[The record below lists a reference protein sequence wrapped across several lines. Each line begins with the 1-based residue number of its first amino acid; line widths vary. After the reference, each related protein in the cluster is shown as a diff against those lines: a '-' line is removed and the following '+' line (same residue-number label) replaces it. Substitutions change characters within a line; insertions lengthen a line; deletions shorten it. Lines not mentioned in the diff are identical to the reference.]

1 MDIGCDCSFD
11 FDNTNSIDMDK
22 NMLPIGTL
30 LNGGRYK
37 VVKHLSSGGFGKTY
51 VVEKVFHRGEL
62 YAMKEFFIKGV
73 NARRGNTVIVSNDEN
88 EDTFESQKSKFL
100 TEAERLRDIE
110 NEHIVR
116 VHDFFSDNETCYYIM
131 DLIDG
136 ESLDAVKK
144 PLKEEKVWDILNQ
157 VLDALSTIHQK
168 KTIDNK
174 KERIWLHL
182 DIKPANL
189 MIDKGGKVTLIDF
202 GASKQLSANNN
213 DLSLSM
219 SQMSFTRGY
228 APIEQTSQNF
238 DSIGPWTDFYALG
251 ATLYKLLTEKD
262 SVIPEY
268 SELAEILY
276 SNDDIIKA
284 FKFPKNISEK
294 MRNLITW
301 LMNPNRKKRPQSVE
315 EISGYLNDSN
325 EEWVEKEPEEEGEMT
340 VIENLKSKKKKVP
353 LIERFFNIL
362 KNKGSY
368 IRNIRKKKI
377 VRFIIILLIIVT
389 SALCFIYYYIPYYNR
404 LQFEY
409 GERKKVLHDIEKV
422 DSIVNYYHRFLLPV
436 YENKTRVLYSKLGVV
451 SREMISD
458 SLVVVCF
465 ADKSFYNNYNP
476 IEWSWHYWH
485 DDLPNQ
491 PIIAGWHGYCKGKK
505 RFYTT
510 KDTLDFIKNNSNMKG
525 ERPDIDMHRIYKE
538 FRNAESA
545 KDSVACLFNKEYV
558 KPFDKIDEYCGGRY
572 VGPFTNGKLGGKK
585 SMFFLENGD
594 VFVGEFK
601 DNHFYRGEY
610 LYRYGVDNGDDNSYY
625 FVGTFIDNMP
635 YRGRWYNRFGKRLH

>member
-1 MDIGCDCSFD
+1 
-11 FDNTNSIDMDK
+11 MDK
-22 NMLPIGTL
+22 YMLPIGTL

-51 VVEKVFHRGEL
+51 VVEKVFHKGEL

-88 EDTFESQKSKFL
+88 EDTFQSQKSKFL
-100 TEAERLRDIE
+100 TEAERLRDID
-110 NEHIVR
+110 NEHIVK
-116 VHDFFSDNETCYYIM
+116 VHDFFSDNETCYYVM

-136 ESLDAVKK
+136 ESLDAAKK

-168 KTIDNK
+168 KTIENK

-202 GASKQLSANNN
+202 GASKQLSVSNNN
-213 DLSLSM
+213 SSLSM
-219 SQMSFTRGY
+219 SQMPFTRGY
-228 APIEQTSQNF
+228 APIEQTSQRV

-268 SELAEILY
+268 SELAEIIY
-276 SNDDIIKA
+276 SNDEITKA

-294 MRNLITW
+294 MRKLIVW

-315 EISGYLNDSN
+315 EIRGYLKDDIGDDT
-325 EEWVEKEPEEEGEMT
+325 EKDLEASEVT
-340 VIENLKSKKKKVP
+340 VIEIFKNKKKKAP

-362 KNKGSY
+362 NNKGY
-368 IRNIRKKKI
+368 IRNMSKKKI
-377 VRFIIILLIIVT
+377 VRYIIILLVIVT
-389 SALCFIYYYIPYYNR
+389 SALCFIYFYIPYYNR

-422 DSIVNYYHRFLLPV
+422 DSIVNNYHRFFLSF
-436 YENKTRVLYSKLGVV
+436 YEDEHGGFLYSKLGVV
-451 SREMISD
+451 FRENITD
-458 SLVVVCF
+458 SLVVLRF
-465 ADKSFYNNYNP
+465 AEKSFYDNYNP
-476 IEWSWHYWH
+476 LEWSWHYWH
-485 DDLPNQ
+485 DLP
-491 PIIAGWHGYCKGKK
+491 IAGWYGYCKGEK
-505 RFYTT
+505 RFFTT
-510 KDTLDFIKNNSNMKG
+510 KDTLDFINNLYRKE
-525 ERPDIDMHRIYKE
+525 ERPDIDMHGINIE

-545 KDSVACLFNKEYV
+545 KNSVACLFNKEYV

-625 FVGTFIDNMP
+625 FVGTFMNNMP

>member
-1 MDIGCDCSFD
+1 
-11 FDNTNSIDMDK
+11 MDK
-22 NMLPIGTL
+22 YMLPIGTL
-30 LNGGRYK
+30 LNGGRFK
-37 VVKHLSSGGFGKTY
+37 VIKHLSSGGFGKTY
-51 VVEKVFHRGEL
+51 VVEKVFHKGEL
-62 YAMKEFFIKGV
+62 YAMKEFFIKGI
-73 NARRGNTVIVSNDEN
+73 NARRGNTVIVSNEEN

-100 TEAERLRDIE
+100 TEAERLRDID

-168 KTIDNK
+168 KTIENK

-189 MIDKGGKVTLIDF
+189 MIDKSGKVTLIDF

-228 APIEQTSQNF
+228 APIEQTSQRF

-268 SELAEILY
+268 SELAEIIY
-276 SNDDIIKA
+276 SNDEITKA

-294 MRNLITW
+294 MRKLIVW

-315 EISGYLNDSN
+315 EIRGYLKDDIGDDT
-325 EEWVEKEPEEEGEMT
+325 EKDLEASEVT
-340 VIENLKSKKKKVP
+340 VIEIFKNKKKKAP

-362 KNKGSY
+362 NNKGY
-368 IRNIRKKKI
+368 IRNMSKKKI
-377 VRFIIILLIIVT
+377 VRYIIILLVIVT
-389 SALCFIYYYIPYYNR
+389 SALCFLFFYIPYYNR

-422 DSIVNYYHRFLLPV
+422 DSIVNNYHRFFLSF
-436 YENKTRVLYSKLGVV
+436 YEDEHGGFLYSKLGVV
-451 SREMISD
+451 FRENITD
-458 SLVVVCF
+458 SLVVLRF
-465 ADKSFYNNYNP
+465 AEKSFYDNYNP
-476 IEWSWHYWH
+476 LEWSWSY
-485 DDLPNQ
+485 LPNNNGS
-491 PIIAGWHGYCKGKK
+491 IENSYFYWYIFKRKK
-505 RFYTT
+505 HFHTA
-510 KDTLDFIKNNSNMKG
+510 KDTLDFIY
-525 ERPDIDMHRIYKE
+525 DIKDREGLDIKRSFRIENLKYGSRHNKLSID
-538 FRNAESA
+538 F
-545 KDSVACLFNKEYV
+545 KDLKKYV
-558 KPFDKIDEYCGGRY
+558 KSIERNEVYCGGSY
-572 VGPFTNGKLGGKK
+572 VGPFTNDKLGGKK
-585 SMFFLENGD
+585 SVFFLKNGD

-610 LYRYGVDNGDDNSYY
+610 LYRYGLDDSQYKDYNSYY
-625 FVGTFIDNMP
+625 FVGTFVNDRP

>member
-1 MDIGCDCSFD
+1 
-11 FDNTNSIDMDK
+11 
-22 NMLPIGTL
+22 MLPIGTL

-37 VVKHLSSGGFGKTY
+37 IVKQLSSGGFGKTY
-51 VVEKVFHRGEL
+51 VVEKVFQKGEL
-62 YAMKEFFIKGV
+62 YAMKEFFIKGI
-73 NARRGNTVIVSNDEN
+73 NARRGNAVIVSNDEN
-88 EDTFESQKSKFL
+88 EGTFNHQKEKFL
-100 TEAERLRDIE
+100 TEAERLRDVD

-116 VHDFFSDNETCYYIM
+116 VHDFFSDNGTCYYVM

-168 KTIDNK
+168 KTIENK

-189 MIDKGGKVTLIDF
+189 MIDKSGKVTLIDF

-219 SQMSFTRGY
+219 SQMPFTRGY
-228 APIEQTSQNF
+228 APIEQTSQRF

-262 SVIPEY
+262 SVIPES

-315 EISGYLNDSN
+315 EIRGYLKDDIGDDT
-325 EEWVEKEPEEEGEMT
+325 EKDLEASEVT
-340 VIENLKSKKKKVP
+340 VIEIFKNKKKKAP

-362 KNKGSY
+362 NNKGY
-368 IRNIRKKKI
+368 IRNMSKKKI
-377 VRFIIILLIIVT
+377 VRYIIILLVTVT
-389 SALCFIYYYIPYYNR
+389 SVLCIIYFYIPYYNR

-422 DSIVNYYHRFLLPV
+422 DSIVKCYHRFHDTF
-436 YENKTRVLYSKLGVV
+436 YKYDDGGVLYSKLGVV
-451 SREMISD
+451 SYEKISD

-476 IEWSWHYWH
+476 FEWSWEYW
-485 DDLPNQ
+485 DDLPN
-491 PIIAGWHGYCKGKK
+491 AGWYGYCKGEN
-505 RFYTT
+505 RFFTT
-510 KDTLDFIKNNSNMKG
+510 KDTLDFIKNNFNRRE
-525 ERPDIDMHRIYKE
+525 ERPDIDMHGIYIE

-610 LYRYGVDNGDDNSYY
+610 LYRYGRDDSYYKDHNSYY
-625 FVGTFIDNMP
+625 FVGTFMNNMP
-635 YRGRWYNRFGKRLH
+635 YRGRWYDRFGKRLH

>member
-73 NARRGNTVIVSNDEN
+73 NSRRGNTVIVSNDEN

-315 EISGYLNDSN
+315 EIRGYLKDDIGDDS
-325 EEWVEKEPEEEGEMT
+325 EKALVESEVT
-340 VIENLKSKKKKVP
+340 VIVNEKCKRPKSKMKLPTVKSLNTKK
-353 LIERFFNIL
+353 LSWI
-362 KNKGSY
+362 
-368 IRNIRKKKI
+368 IRKKK
-377 VRFIIILLIIVT
+377 FIGTISLLLLLITV
-389 SALCFIYYYIPYYNR
+389 ALILNYVYLPYYNQKQ
-404 LQFEY
+404 LEISAVNKIKKDFE
-409 GERKKVLHDIEKV
+409 RV
-422 DSIVNYYHRFLLPV
+422 DSIARHREVLADAVRGNLDNKQLVYIGKVKDRVRYRSCEIKDMVFRSKFGVFHYYGSYGKDSIRAFSASDSVGVSVFEDEKFYDRYNPYEWIWEWDEYENYYRG
-436 YENKTRVLYSKLGVV
+436 YK
-451 SREMISD
+451 
-458 SLVVVCF
+458 
-465 ADKSFYNNYNP
+465 
-476 IEWSWHYWH
+476 IE
-485 DDLPNQ
+485 
-491 PIIAGWHGYCKGKK
+491 
-505 RFYTT
+505 
-510 KDTLDFIKNNSNMKG
+510 
-525 ERPDIDMHRIYKE
+525 YKMGHM
-538 FRNAESA
+538 
-545 KDSVACLFNKEYV
+545 DSVEVNSFLHYHPEFKHLKGN
-558 KPFDKIDEYCGGRY
+558 RY
-572 VGPFTNGKLGGKK
+572 FYGGKCVEYK
-585 SMFFLENGD
+585 MREGWGWQEDVFFCKNGD
-594 VFVGEFK
+594 VIIGHFGDYGFEF
-601 DNHFYRGEY
+601 NGNEY
-610 LYRYGVDNGDDNSYY
+610 LVKHGDYYNYY
-625 FVGTFIDNMP
+625 FKGTFNCLLPLKGQWYDSE
-635 YRGRWYNRFGKRLH
+635 GRKTLVPQEEILGY

>member
-73 NARRGNTVIVSNDEN
+73 NSRRGNTVIVSNDEN

-301 LMNPNRKKRPQSVE
+301 LMNPNRKKRPQSVQ
-315 EISGYLNDSN
+315 EIRNYMRQTQSIFSRLSPEPETTSFGGIAHGPNSPVLSHEMSGQGKQTDDEDTFFDLDVQSSTKQDESIIATKSYNKITPTKDRQTVKTN
-325 EEWVEKEPEEEGEMT
+325 EETIISVVPHSDSDETYESWSKNASFFERHSQTIVVSGVIILFSLIFGFGYVVNSDEREYRKEFWEKVERDEVTLSDIHE
-340 VIENLKSKKKKVP
+340 
-353 LIERFFNIL
+353 
-362 KNKGSY
+362 Y
-368 IRNIRKKKI
+368 IRKVEPPKHNTGEWNK
-377 VRFIIILLIIVT
+377 L
-389 SALCFIYYYIPYYNR
+389 NR
-404 LQFEY
+404 LQ
-409 GERKKVLHDIEKV
+409 ERLRREEERTPSDEDIA
-422 DSIVNYYHRFLLPV
+422 S
-436 YENKTRVLYSKLGVV
+436 
-451 SREMISD
+451 
-458 SLVVVCF
+458 F
-465 ADKSFYNNYNP
+465 AD
-476 IEWSWHYWH
+476 E
-485 DDLPNQ
+485 L
-491 PIIAGWHGYCKGKK
+491 
-505 RFYTT
+505 
-510 KDTLDFIKNNSNMKG
+510 L
-525 ERPDIDMHRIYKE
+525 
-538 FRNAESA
+538 
-545 KDSVACLFNKEYV
+545 
-558 KPFDKIDEYCGGRY
+558 
-572 VGPFTNGKLGGKK
+572 KK
-585 SMFFLENGD
+585 S
-594 VFVGEFK
+594 K
-601 DNHFYRGEY
+601 
-610 LYRYGVDNGDDNSYY
+610 
-625 FVGTFIDNMP
+625 
-635 YRGRWYNRFGKRLH
+635 

>member
-1 MDIGCDCSFD
+1 
-11 FDNTNSIDMDK
+11 
-22 NMLPIGTL
+22 MLPIGTL
-30 LNGGRYK
+30 LNGGRLK
-37 VVKHLSSGGFGKTY
+37 VIKHLSSGGFGKTY
-51 VVEKVFHRGEL
+51 VVEKVFHKGEL
-62 YAMKEFFIKGV
+62 YAMKEFFIKGI
-73 NARRGNTVIVSNDEN
+73 NARRGNTVIVSNEEN

-100 TEAERLRDIE
+100 TEAERLRDID

-168 KTIDNK
+168 KTIENK

-189 MIDKGGKVTLIDF
+189 MIDKSGKVTLIDF

-228 APIEQTSQNF
+228 APIEQTSQRF

-325 EEWVEKEPEEEGEMT
+325 EELVEKEPEEEGEMT

-353 LIERFFNIL
+353 LIERFFNL
-362 KNKGSY
+362 FKNKGLY
-368 IRNIRKKKI
+368 IHSKSKI
-377 VRFIIILLIIVT
+377 KIARFIIILLVTVT
-389 SALCFIYYYIPYYNR
+389 SVLCFIYFYIPYYNR

-422 DSIVNYYHRFLLPV
+422 DSIVNYYHRFLLPF
-436 YENKTRVLYSKLGVV
+436 YEDNETGVLYSKLGVV
-451 SREMISD
+451 SREKISD
-458 SLVVVCF
+458 SLVVLSF
-465 ADKSFYNNYNP
+465 AGKSFYDNYNP
-476 IEWSWHYWH
+476 VGWNWIWHEI
-485 DDLPNQ
+485 LPSGK
-491 PIIAGWHGYCKGKK
+491 PDMFWHGYKK
-505 RFYTT
+505 SHLTHQ
-510 KDTLDFIKNNSNMKG
+510 DTLNMIKVKSIF
-525 ERPDIDMHRIYKE
+525 ERPDIKDSWELKEAIYNKG
-538 FRNAESA
+538 
-545 KDSVACLFNKEYV
+545 SVACIFNKENI
-558 KPFDKIDEYCGGRY
+558 KPFDKIDDYCGGKY